1 MSLEDAL
8 GAGWF
13 TILTR
18 VIFPNVYVALLSG
31 AFITFAIVMGEF
43 TIAALLAQ
51 PAFGPYMNRLASSK
65 VYEPS
70 ALAIISFALTWAAIA
85 AIQWFG
91 QSAQA
96 RVAGPR

>member
-1 MSLEDAL
+1 
-8 GAGWF
+8 
-13 TILTR
+13 
-18 VIFPNVYVALLSG
+18 
-31 AFITFAIVMGEF
+31 
-43 TIAALLAQ
+43 
-51 PAFGPYMNRLASSK
+51 MNRLASSK

-91 QSAQA
+91 QGAQA